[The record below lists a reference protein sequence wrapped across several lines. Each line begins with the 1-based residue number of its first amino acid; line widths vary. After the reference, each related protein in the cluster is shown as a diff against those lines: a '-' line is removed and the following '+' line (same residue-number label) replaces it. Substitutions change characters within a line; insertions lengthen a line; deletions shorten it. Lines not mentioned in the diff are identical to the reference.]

1 MLQRLKNREFDL
13 VYPIM
18 EVSFP
23 VNERRTYE
31 EQKALL
37 KNAAYAIYVLKDGEN
52 DAVKGFMALWELE
65 RLVFLEHF
73 AVAPGCRNGG
83 LGAKMLAQAQRLLQ
97 KPFCLEVELP
107 ETALAARRIAFY
119 ERNGF
124 FLNDFPYIQPPLSN
138 GRDPVPLRVMTSG
151 RAVSR
156 EEFERIKALLYTRVY
171 GQPASRT
178 DEK

>member
-1 MLQRLKNREFDL
+1 MKKRK
-13 VYPIM
+13 
-18 EVSFP
+18 P
-23 VNERRTYE
+23 V
-31 EQKALL
+31 
-37 KNAAYAIYVLKDGEN
+37 
-52 DAVKGFMALWELE
+52 
-65 RLVFLEHF
+65 
-73 AVAPGCRNGG
+73 
-83 LGAKMLAQAQRLLQ
+83 
-97 KPFCLEVELP
+97 P
-107 ETALAARRIAFY
+107 ETVLAARRIAFY

-124 FLNDFPYIQPPLSN
+124 FLNDFPYLQPPLSN